1 MYPFSKVWPA
11 DKGRDEDFLPVN
23 NSLNLASKPFSNRIL
38 PWALT
43 VIILFV
49 SLIGLVLV
57 VRLTTNA
64 RNEARIAE
72 AEIIE
77 LKNREH
83 AALEAAK
90 QMQQSLSA
98 EQQQALPAAHRL
110 VDRKQFSW
118 SGLLADLEAS
128 LPANVKVS
136 RISVRE
142 VTKQADQTV
151 AQLDLAV
158 FAKDPATISTMIT
171 AMHQEGIFEAEI
183 RNQNLQKGRG
193 EAGTEYEL
201 AVIYRARSSYPSEN
215 VAEVDQSRK
224 GGDVPR

>member
-1 MYPFSKVWPA
+1 
-11 DKGRDEDFLPVN
+11 
-23 NSLNLASKPFSNRIL
+23 
-38 PWALT
+38 

-49 SLIGLVLV
+49 SLIGLIVV

-72 AEIIE
+72 AEINA
-77 LKNREH
+77 LKQREH
-83 AALEAAK
+83 GELEAAK
-90 QMQQSLSA
+90 QIQQSLTA
-98 EQQQALPAAHRL
+98 EQQQALPAAHEL
-110 VDRKQFSW
+110 VDRKAFSW
-118 SGLLADLEAS
+118 SRLLADLEAS

-136 RISVRE
+136 RIAVRD
-142 VTKQADQTV
+142 VTRQADQTI

-158 FAKDPATISTMIT
+158 FAKDPATISTMISS
-171 AMHQEGIFEAEI
+171 MHQEGIFEAEI

-201 AVIYRARSSYPSEN
+201 AVIYRARSSYASEN
-215 VAEVDQSRK
+215 VAEVDQTRK